1 MVICMKSIAKE
12 TFFSQGNQAYAN
24 ENYDNAISI
33 YDSIISS
40 GLASSEVF
48 YNIGNCYYKTQD
60 WANAIWH
67 YEKALR
73 LNPNNQN
80 ASYNLKLTK
89 LKKIDQIEVIPKI
102 FYKKWWNNLISL
114 FSTKNW
120 QILSIL
126 SIWIA
131 LTIQLL
137 KRNLKYKRYPL
148 SVFFN
153 TLVLILFSIYYSSYQ
168 ENYSKTQAIIFASS
182 VNVNSAP
189 TVNSTNLFS
198 LHSGTKVEVVDE
210 IGNWL
215 NIEIENGD
223 TGWIQRSSCKKL
235 N

>member
-1 MVICMKSIAKE
+1 MSPA
-12 TFFSQGNQAYAN
+12 FSRIVSN
-24 ENYDNAISI
+24 
-33 YDSIISS
+33 
-40 GLASSEVF
+40 GLESSELY
-48 YNIGNCYYKTQD
+48 YNLGNCYYKTQD
-60 WANAIWH
+60 WANAIWY
-67 YEKALR
+67 YEKSLR

-80 ASYNLKLTK
+80 TSYNLKLTK
-89 LKKIDQIEVIPKI
+89 LKKIDQIEVMPKL

-120 QILSIL
+120 QILLIL

-137 KRNLKYKRYPL
+137 KRGGKYKRNHL

-182 VNVNSAP
+182 VSVNSAP
-189 TVNSTNLFS
+189 TNNSTNLFS
-198 LHSGTKVEVVDE
+198 LHSGTKVEVIDE
-210 IGNWL
+210 IGSWL
-215 NIEIENGD
+215 NIEIGNGNS
-223 TGWIQRSSCKKL
+223 GWIQRSSCKKI